1 MNARAVLA
9 AAGAA
14 AALAGV
20 AVAIEPSLASGI
32 VLQAD
37 RGVVLALA
45 ALALLQGLAAVA
57 GRVTGSGRAAE
68 PDTVE
73 DRFPATIPGEEFDAL
88 LADLPEL
95 SVQRRD
101 EERAAIRD
109 RLEAL
114 AVAVLVGRGLD
125 EATARR
131 RLEDGTW
138 TADERAATFFMPA
151 ADRELS
157 LGRRLRDAFGSDLAF
172 TRRARRTV
180 TAIAAHAEGEVPPPD
195 ETGATAP
202 GPGRETPD
210 PSDTAVAHA
219 PAADGGGDGE

>member
-1 MNARAVLA
+1 MNARSVLA
-9 AAGAA
+9 AGGAA

-20 AVAIEPSLASGI
+20 AVAVEPSLAGGL

-57 GRVTGSGRAAE
+57 GRVAGSGRAAA
-68 PDTVE
+68 PDDVE
-73 DRFPATIPGEEFDAL
+73 SRFPATVPGDEFDAL
-88 LADLPEL
+88 LADLPQL

-101 EERAAIRD
+101 EERAAIRE

-114 AVAVLVGRGLD
+114 AVAVLIGRGLD

-131 RLEDGTW
+131 RLRDGTW

-157 LGRRLRDAFGSDLAF
+157 LGRRMRDAVGSDLAF
-172 TRRARRTV
+172 IRRARRTV
-180 TAIAAHAEGEVPPPD
+180 AAIAAHAEGAVPLPD
-195 ETGATAP
+195 DG
-202 GPGRETPD
+202 TPD
-210 PSDTAVAHA
+210 PAAATGAPA